1 MRDLKIQY
9 VTNSRGEKK
18 AVMIPIKEWEIL
30 EKHFEELMQ
39 YLTMKSQLKDAYK
52 EVKEI
57 QKGNK
62 TKVNLNDFLN
72 EC

>member
-1 MRDLKIQY
+1 MRQLNIQY
-9 VTNSRGEKK
+9 VTDSDGKKK
-18 AVMIPIKEWEIL
+18 AVLIPIEEWESL

-39 YLTMKSQLKDAYK
+39 YLALKSQVKEAYS

-57 QKGNK
+57 QKGNIEK
-62 TKVNLNDFLN
+62 ISLNDFLN

>member
-9 VTNSRGEKK
+9 VTDSEGIKK
-18 AVMIPIKEWEIL
+18 AVMIPIEEWEKL

-39 YLTMKSQLKDAYK
+39 YLAMKSQLKGAYN

-62 TKVNLNDFLN
+62 AKVSLNDFLN

>member
-9 VTNSRGEKK
+9 VTDSEGNKK
-18 AVMIPIKEWEIL
+18 AVMIPIEEWKKL

-39 YLTMKSQLKDAYK
+39 YLSLKSQLKEAYS

-62 TKVNLNDFLN
+62 SKFSLNDFLN

>member
-9 VTNSRGEKK
+9 VTNSEGIKK
-18 AVMIPIKEWEIL
+18 AVMIPIEEWEKL
-30 EKHFEELMQ
+30 KELMQ
-39 YLTMKSQLKDAYK
+39 YLAMKSQLKGAYN

-62 TKVNLNDFLN
+62 AKVSLNDFLN